1 MIKTVTSLF
10 VLALAGSANAIAA
23 EALPGGNQAQ
33 TSRMS
38 QCSADAKEKGLKGD
52 ARKDY
57 MSQCLRSSESTAASK
72 QCNTDATEKGLTGE
86 RRKDFLK
93 TCIKS
98 KGASPVG

>member
-1 MIKTVTSLF
+1 MIKIVTSLF
-10 VLALAGSANAIAA
+10 VLTLAGGSSAIAA
-23 EALPGGNQAQ
+23 EAVPGGDQAQ

-38 QCSADAKEKGLKGD
+38 QCSADAKDEGLKGD

-72 QCNTDATEKGLTGE
+72 QCNADATEKGLSGE
-86 RRKDFLK
+86 KRKDFLK

-98 KGASPVG
+98 KGTGPIG